1 MDPLV
6 PMLYVN
12 FISNQVKEPNYFLI
26 SVIILLILCGA
37 FFSSVETALT
47 CSNIALLKT
56 KEDNGSK
63 SAKLVLKILDK
74 YDQSL
79 ITILIGNNVLR
90 MVSSSVATI
99 FAVSLLPHNE
109 PLATTISVIVM
120 TLVVFLFGETIPK
133 NIAKANPE
141 KMSQLFAYPLYAI
154 YIVTYPIM
162 QVFNFILWIFKKIFK
177 MKEEDAAYSE
187 DDFQGIVEDAQEE
200 GVIDNEEKDII
211 QAAVEFNDITVK
223 SVLTPKDKMVL
234 LDYRKMS
241 RAEILKS
248 ISEIKYTRIPVYQN
262 NIDNIIGIFNVRK
275 FVKLAINSKKFAF
288 KTSMSEVINVND
300 NTPLDDMVKLFKE
313 KKSHMAIVRNDNNE
327 LIGLVTMEDV
337 LEELVGESLKDK
349 EVSAKELSP
358 KGGTN

>member
-6 PMLYVN
+6 PLSYVN
-12 FISNQVKEPNYFLI
+12 FLLNQVKEPNYFLI
-26 SVIILLILCGA
+26 IVIILLIFCGA

-56 KEDNGSK
+56 KADNGSK
-63 SAKLVLKILDK
+63 SAKLVLKIRDK

-79 ITILIGNNVLR
+79 ITILIGNNILR

-109 PLATTISVIVM
+109 PLATTLSVVIM

-154 YIVTYPIM
+154 YILTYPLM
-162 QVFNFILWIFKKIFK
+162 QVFNFILWGVKKIFK

-187 DDFQGIVEDAQEE
+187 DDFQGIVDAANEE
-200 GVIDNEEKDII
+200 GVIDNEEKEII
-211 QAAVEFNDITVK
+211 HAAVEFNDITVQ
-223 SVLTPKDKMVL
+223 SVLTPKEKMVL
-234 LDYRKMS
+234 LDYRKIS

-262 NIDNIIGIFNVRK
+262 SMDNIIGIFNVRK
-275 FVKLAINSKKFAF
+275 FVKLAIQSKKFAF
-288 KTSMSEVINVND
+288 KTSMSEVINVNV

-313 KKSHMAIVRNDNNE
+313 KKSHMAIVRNDKEE
-327 LIGLVTMEDV
+327 LVGLVTMEDV
-337 LEELVGESLKDK
+337 LEELVGESQK
-349 EVSAKELSP
+349 ETSSKETSL
-358 KGGTN
+358 KGGVNE